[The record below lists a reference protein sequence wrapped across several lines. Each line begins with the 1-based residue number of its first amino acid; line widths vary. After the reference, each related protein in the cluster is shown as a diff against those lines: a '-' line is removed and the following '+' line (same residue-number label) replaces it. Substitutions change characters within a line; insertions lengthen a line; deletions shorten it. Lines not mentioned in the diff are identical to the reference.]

1 MNRNIVQSLNFSLAG
16 AGSSFRLKTV
26 KSSGSLE
33 MAISGN
39 NAAVAALTCV
49 QRMGERRGRSLVCV
63 EFVSDEWRGYQR
75 YGRTSRGTS

>member
-39 NAAVAALTCV
+39 NAAVAALTSV
-49 QRMGERRGRSLVCV
+49 QRIGEERSLVCV

-75 YGRTSRGTS
+75 HGRTSRGTS

>member
-49 QRMGERRGRSLVCV
+49 QRIGEERSLVCV
-63 EFVSDEWRGYQR
+63 EFVSDECRGYKR

>member
-39 NAAVAALTCV
+39 NAAVAALTRV
-49 QRMGERRGRSLVCV
+49 QGGEERSLVCV

>member
-39 NAAVAALTCV
+39 NAAVAALTRV
-49 QRMGERRGRSLVCV
+49 QRIGEERGGEVSCLCGVC
-63 EFVSDEWRGYQR
+63 ER
-75 YGRTSRGTS
+75 